1 MKKILIIFLSFYL
14 LPVKANLPFLDVNLK
29 TVALSF
35 DDGPS
40 SYTSSIIE
48 LLDKYGYN
56 ATFFVVGNKIE
67 DNIDILKKISEK
79 NEIGNHTY
87 SHIWATHYPNDYI
100 TDEINKTDQ
109 LIYKYTKQKTKLFRP
124 SYGAINNKI
133 KASINKRVV
142 LWTLDSSDWKRKNSN
157 KIAEYILNNI
167 KDNDIVLMHDT
178 YKRTYESLKIIL
190 PELKKRK
197 YQVVTISTLYEINK
211 LRNYEN

>member
-1 MKKILIIFLSFYL
+1 MKKILLIFLSFCL
-14 LPVKANLPFLDVNLK
+14 LPIKANLSILDINLK

-40 SYTSSIIE
+40 TYTKSIIN

-67 DNIDILKKISEK
+67 NNINVIKKISEK

-87 SHIWATHYPNDYI
+87 NHIWATHYSNDYVN
-100 TDEINKTDQ
+100 DEINKTDN
-109 LIYKYTKQKTKLFRP
+109 LIYKYTKQKTNFFRP

-133 KASINKRVV
+133 INAIDKTVV
-142 LWTLDSSDWKRKNSN
+142 LWTLDSSDWKIHNSN
-157 KIAEYILNNI
+157 KIAEYVLKNV
-167 KDNDIVLMHDT
+167 KDNDIILMHDT
-178 YKRTYESLKIIL
+178 YKRTYDALKIIL

-197 YQVVTISTLYEINK
+197 YQVVSISTLYKIRE
-211 LRNYEN
+211 LRSYEN

>member
-1 MKKILIIFLSFYL
+1 MKKILVIFLSFCM
-14 LPVKANLPFLDVNLK
+14 LPIKTNLPFLDTNLK
-29 TVALSF
+29 TVAFSF

-40 SYTSSIIE
+40 NYTSDIIN
-48 LLDKYGYN
+48 LLNRYGYS

-67 DNIDILKKISEK
+67 NNIELLKEISIN

-87 SHIWATHYPNDYI
+87 SHIWATHYSNEDVI
-100 TDEINKTDQ
+100 EEINKTDK
-109 LIYKYTKQKTKLFRP
+109 LIYKYTKQKTNLFRP
-124 SYGAINNKI
+124 SYGAINDKI
-133 KASINKRVV
+133 KKAINKKIV

-178 YKRTYESLKIIL
+178 YKRTYEALKIIL

-197 YQVVTISTLYEINK
+197 YQVVSISTLYEIKK
-211 LRNYEN
+211 LRSYEK